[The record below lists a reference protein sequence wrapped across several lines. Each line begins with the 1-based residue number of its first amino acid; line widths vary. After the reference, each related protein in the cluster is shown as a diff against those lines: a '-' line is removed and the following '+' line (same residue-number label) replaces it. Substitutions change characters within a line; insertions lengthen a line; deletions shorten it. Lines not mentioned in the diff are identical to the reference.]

1 MQDVRFCDSGAIVMK
16 WPEDKMAIIFGI
28 EILWVSVSESGW
40 LTMGTSQH
48 QLVED
53 PERALR
59 EYVLQRIAD
68 RDADD

>member
-1 MQDVRFCDSGAIVMK
+1 MR
-16 WPEDKMAIIFGI
+16 WPVFGI

-53 PERALR
+53 PEQALR

>member
-1 MQDVRFCDSGAIVMK
+1 MYKSVLGSPEVKIMR
-16 WPEDKMAIIFGI
+16 WPVFGI
-28 EILWVSVSESGW
+28 EIIWVSVSESGW

>member
-1 MQDVRFCDSGAIVMK
+1 MHKSVLGSPEVKIMK
-16 WPEDKMAIIFGI
+16 WQMFGI
-28 EILWVSVSESGW
+28 EILWVSVSGSGW

-68 RDADD
+68 RDSD

>member
-1 MQDVRFCDSGAIVMK
+1 MYKSILGS
-16 WPEDKMAIIFGI
+16 PEVKIMRSPMFGI

-68 RDADD
+68 RDSD